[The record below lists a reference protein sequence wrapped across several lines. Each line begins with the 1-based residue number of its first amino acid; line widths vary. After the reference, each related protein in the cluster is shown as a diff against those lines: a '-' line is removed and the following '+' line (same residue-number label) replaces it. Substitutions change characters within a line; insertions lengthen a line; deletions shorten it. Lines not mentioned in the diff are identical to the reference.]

1 MANLYNAEVYAEN
14 QKKII
19 ERQQQHEAQKALL
32 KLSMT
37 PEEIRE
43 HVVEDDYRFASENP
57 DYIRDLIRESLK
69 NDTEEQILETYMEY
83 IFDWEEFENGTNE

>member
-1 MANLYNAEVYAEN
+1 MSFDAEVYAEN
-14 QKKII
+14 QRRTL
-19 ERQQQHEAQKALL
+19 ELQQQHETQKALV

-37 PEEIRE
+37 PDEIRE

-69 NDTEEQILETYMEY
+69 KDTDEQLLETYMEY

>member
-19 ERQQQHEAQKALL
+19 EQQQQHEAQKALV

-37 PEEIRE
+37 PDEIRE

-57 DYIRDLIRESLK
+57 DYNRDLIRESLK
-69 NDTEEQILETYMEY
+69 NDTDEQLLETYMEY

>member
-19 ERQQQHEAQKALL
+19 EQQQQHEAQKALV

-37 PEEIRE
+37 PDEIRE

-69 NDTEEQILETYMEY
+69 NDTDEQLLETYMEY